1 MKKLSLLMAVILI
14 ALSFTAC
21 VNYRADD
28 LVDTGSLTDWTL
40 SWSSF
45 KGEISHT
52 FNYEVT
58 DKSYLAFSAYYSDYL
73 EVYIENNGNRVD
85 VPTTVEKFSLN
96 WIVGNDFIL
105 TVKADTKSEAGFYFK
120 ICE

>member
-1 MKKLSLLMAVILI
+1 MVAILI
-14 ALSFTAC
+14 ALSFTSCAD
-21 VNYRADD
+21 YKADD
-28 LVDTGSLTDWTL
+28 LVNTGSLTEWTL

-58 DKSYLAFSAYYSDYL
+58 DYSYLAFSAYYNDYV
-73 EVYIENNGNRVD
+73 EVYIENNGNRVN
-85 VPTTVEKFSLN
+85 VPAMAEKYSLN
-96 WIVGNDFIL
+96 WIVGDEFIL
-105 TVKADTKSEAGFYFK
+105 TVKANTKKEAGFYFE